1 MLEEGDEIVAADV
14 DVDGEDEDEEDGGG
28 IFLGV

>member
-1 MLEEGDEIVAADV
+1 VLEEGDEIVAADV